1 MIQLYDIL
9 EKARTMETVKKITD
23 SKGYGLLERRERL
36 NSLSTKDFQG
46 SEMILFDT
54 IMMDSLVAQR

>member
-1 MIQLYDIL
+1 
-9 EKARTMETVKKITD
+9 METVKKITG
-23 SKGYGLLERRERL
+23 SKGYGLGKGREV
-36 NSLSTKDFQG
+36 NSLSTKDVQG